1 MLSRSVNNWDFS
13 ADRPQCREAI
23 AGYRSLKITVKT
35 RTWSRLI
42 AGLAHSLS
50 PSRQAD
56 RLKFFAFVG
65 HFSVALTS
73 FSQIRWILLFVVLGQ
88 TMSLAQTSVDL
99 TAKPKIFARSGALIS
114 VSQNAEGTGSIISVE
129 YPNGEGGGN
138 VVFKTGSFDGPLGRL
153 TLKAKGSAENW
164 RVGIRGSSK
173 EASSLSVDFDVVS
186 EDQQA
191 YSLDFASVLQKA
203 NAAGV
208 QLQYPITDLVFGFRY
223 TKNQKEVIEICDL
236 IIHVK
241 E

>member
-1 MLSRSVNNWDFS
+1 
-13 ADRPQCREAI
+13 
-23 AGYRSLKITVKT
+23 
-35 RTWSRLI
+35 
-42 AGLAHSLS
+42 
-50 PSRQAD
+50 
-56 RLKFFAFVG
+56 
-65 HFSVALTS
+65 
-73 FSQIRWILLFVVLGQ
+73 
-88 TMSLAQTSVDL
+88 
-99 TAKPKIFARSGALIS
+99 
-114 VSQNAEGTGSIISVE
+114 
-129 YPNGEGGGN
+129 
-138 VVFKTGSFDGPLGRL
+138 VVFKAGSFEGPLGRL
-153 TLKAKGSAENW
+153 TFNAKGSAENW

-191 YSLDFASVLQKA
+191 YALDFASVLQKA